1 MSSLGKFRKLIRE
14 NKIKFEILSTTKEH
28 LEDLESKCQEGI
40 LEYKMLKAEIESR
53 QRELKEREI
62 AIVNVFNARE
72 KQIQN
77 QEEAL
82 KKIFLEKSKGFPWL
96 SEAIAEYYEFLEFE
110 VADYLENKSHPAYKK
125 AEKVREVALNN
136 RILRKQLK
144 IAENFV
150 HYYESL
156 FPWITDYVG
165 DDLDDLLEYVVEEKR
180 KGESDETD
188 PVLQFVPHAEYGTL
202 SEEVRNQKALDRYLA
217 SRKKPW
223 QIGRDYERYI
233 GYLYESKDYKVE
245 YMGIEKGLEDLGRDL
260 ICTRNNEIEIVQ
272 CKYWASYKTIHEK
285 HINQLYGTA
294 VQYYIEHK
302 KIIDKQRNLVLF
314 PELIH
319 TGEIKATFITSTK
332 LSPTAKAFADALGIK
347 VIQEQPLDKYP
358 MIKCNI
364 ASDGEKIYHLP
375 FDQQYDRTLIINKG
389 EFYAMTVK
397 EAMDKGFRRAFRWR
411 GNQNQ
416 DGNGTGQ

>member
-1 MSSLGKFRKLIRE
+1 MFFTDRNKKLADSLTKIQELEYRSSELNANYK
-14 NKIKFEILSTTKEH
+14 EILRIVEEKEI
-28 LEDLESKCQEGI
+28 Q
-40 LEYKMLKAEIESR
+40 LKEKESR
-53 QRELKEREI
+53 LKNEI
-62 AIVNVFNARE
+62 SLRKGLIKDNE
-72 KQIQN
+72 K
-77 QEEAL
+77 AL
-82 KKIFLEKSKGFPWL
+82 KKIFEEKSKGFPWL
-96 SEAIAEYYEFLEFE
+96 SEAIAEYFKFIEFE
-110 VADYLENKSHPAYKK
+110 FADYLENKSHPAYKK
-125 AEKVREVALNN
+125 AEEVREVALNN

-144 IAENFV
+144 IAEHFV

-165 DDLDDLLEYVVEEKR
+165 EDLDELLEYVVEEKS
-180 KGESDETD
+180 KEKSEEVD
-188 PVLQFVPHAEYGTL
+188 PVLDFIPRAEYENL
-202 SEEVRNQKALDRYLA
+202 SEEDRNQKALNRYLA

-233 GYLYESKDYKVE
+233 GYLYESKGYKVE
-245 YMGIEKGLEDLGRDL
+245 YVGIEKGLEDLGRDL
-260 ICTRNNEIEIVQ
+260 ICTRGNEIEIVQ

-285 HINQLYGTA
+285 HINQLYGTS

-302 KIIDKQRNLVLF
+302 KLIDKQRNLALF
-314 PELIH
+314 PELIRA
-319 TGEIKATFITSTK
+319 GEIKATFITSTK

-347 VIQEQPLDKYP
+347 VIQEKPLDKYP
-358 MIKCNI
+358 MIKCNV

-397 EAMDKGFRRAFRWR
+397 EAMDRGFRRAFRWS

-416 DGNGTGQ
+416 DDNRI

>member
-1 MSSLGKFRKLIRE
+1 MSIFRRFDKYVRDNEIKLEVLSMTKENLENLEKRCQVGINEYKKLKTEIEIKEQELRERE
-14 NKIKFEILSTTKEH
+14 N
-28 LEDLESKCQEGI
+28 
-40 LEYKMLKAEIESR
+40 
-53 QRELKEREI
+53 
-62 AIVNVFNARE
+62 AIINVFNARE
-72 KQIQN
+72 KQLQK
-77 QEEAL
+77 QGEAL
-82 KKIFLEKSKGFPWL
+82 KKIFSEKSKGFPWL
-96 SEAIAEYYEFLEFE
+96 SEAIAEYYKFIEFE
-110 VADYLENKSHPAYKK
+110 VADYLENKSHPAFKK

-150 HYYESL
+150 NYYESL

-165 DDLDDLLEYVVEEKR
+165 EDLDDLLEYVVEEKS
-180 KGESDETD
+180 KGKSEEAD
-188 PVLQFVPHAEYGTL
+188 PVLDFIPRAEYESL
-202 SEEVRNQKALDRYLA
+202 SEEDRNQKALDRYLA

-233 GYLYESKDYKVE
+233 GYLYERRGYKVE

-260 ICTRNNEIEIVQ
+260 ICTMGNKIEIVQ

-302 KIIDKQRNLVLF
+302 NLIDKQKNLVLF
-314 PELIH
+314 PELIRS
-319 TGEIKATFITSTK
+319 GEIKATFITSTK
-332 LSPTAKAFADALGIK
+332 LSPTAMAFADALGIK
-347 VIQEQPLDKYP
+347 VYQEKPLKKYP

-375 FDQQYDRTLIINKG
+375 FDQQYDRTSESIQVERQPKP
-389 EFYAMTVK
+389 
-397 EAMDKGFRRAFRWR
+397 
-411 GNQNQ
+411 
-416 DGNGTGQ
+416 